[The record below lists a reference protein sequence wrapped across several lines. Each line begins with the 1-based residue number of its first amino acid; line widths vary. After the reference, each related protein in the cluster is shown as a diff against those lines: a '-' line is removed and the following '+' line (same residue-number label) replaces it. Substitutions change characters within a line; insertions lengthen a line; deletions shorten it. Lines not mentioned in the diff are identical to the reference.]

1 MFRKQ
6 QHHPSESSLQFV
18 TPNSRII
25 PATAPRDLTAMTPE
39 TQPNPQYYT
48 AQLQQQHQSSSPYD
62 TLYDT
67 YGRDSLIDPIQNVAP
82 SSGTSR
88 QTFIEPN
95 MSTMA
100 PASVYGSQQFL
111 DSGSDNYQSYYQ
123 SKHQEPSFADI
134 DFFQNTSDMESIN
147 GSDIPVKRPST
158 IIEPRVQHVE
168 IPVKIEQVNTPYP
181 QASSATIEKAVYQNS
196 VYDQQQYSH
205 GGAGNGD
212 DNFTLQLTPSR
223 STYSTRS
230 SSITSS
236 HSKSS
241 KHPQQ
246 LTPLVIPPT
255 PDRSVSSHNQNL
267 NNATTPLS
275 VQPQRSPLP
284 SSSQLT
290 PSLTPG
296 SYGSSPRTVSPHTP
310 SSARQYLASPS
321 TDNHQQQQQPSTL
334 SPSSNNQQQ
343 YQQNQQH
350 QHQQQQQSG
359 GSGKKKDEPV
369 SEGEAL
375 LLEGIKYHES
385 GKLEQATYYFHKA
398 SQLQLPMAMFF
409 YGVSLRHGWGCQKN
423 EPVAFQYIQKA
434 AEHAVMDLNSL
445 SKTVNTSASKGELIM
460 SIYEMG
466 ISFRHGWGC
475 RKNKETAVH
484 FFKIAADL
492 GDADAQN
499 DLGHCYYHG
508 HGVKKDVP
516 LAAKYY
522 RKADKQG
529 HGIMGNSWIWKKKYD
544 PK

>member
-1 MFRKQ
+1 
-6 QHHPSESSLQFV
+6 
-18 TPNSRII
+18 
-25 PATAPRDLTAMTPE
+25 MTPE
-39 TQPNPQYYT
+39 TQPNPHYYT
-48 AQLQQQHQSSSPYD
+48 VQLQQQHQSSSPYD

-67 YGRDSLIDPIQNVAP
+67 YGRDSLIDPIHNVAQ
-82 SSGTSR
+82 SSGASR

-95 MSTMA
+95 VSTMA
-100 PASVYGSQQFL
+100 PASLYGSQQFL
-111 DSGSDNYQSYYQ
+111 DSDSDHYQ

-134 DFFQNTSDMESIN
+134 DFFQSTSDMESIN

-168 IPVKIEQVNTPYP
+168 IPVKIAQVNTPYA
-181 QASSATIEKAVYQNS
+181 QASYATIEKAVYQDAA
-196 VYDQQQYSH
+196 YDQQQY
-205 GGAGNGD
+205 
-212 DNFTLQLTPSR
+212 DNSILQPVPSQ

-230 SSITSS
+230 SSISS
-236 HSKSS
+236 NHSKSS

-255 PDRSVSSHNQNL
+255 PDRSVSSHHQHL
-267 NNATTPLS
+267 TNATTPLS

-296 SYGSSPRTVSPHTP
+296 SYGSSPLTVSPHTP

-321 TDNHQQQQQPSTL
+321 PDNHPSSL
-334 SPSSNNQQQ
+334 SSSSNNQQQ
-343 YQQNQQH
+343 QQQRQHQQQ
-350 QHQQQQQSG
+350 QHQQQQQICS
-359 GSGKKKDEPV
+359 SGKKKDEPV

-460 SIYEMG
+460 AIYEMG